1 MNFFKCQSGRLIV
14 QGDIVTIFKKYD
26 LIQTSPLVK
35 EIICQENEEYN
46 KLRIELNQLE
56 PLKKIMTYYRRVKKR
71 WYNRGKSY
79 LKYR

>member
-1 MNFFKCQSGRLIV
+1 MNFFKHQSGGLIV

-79 LKYR
+79 